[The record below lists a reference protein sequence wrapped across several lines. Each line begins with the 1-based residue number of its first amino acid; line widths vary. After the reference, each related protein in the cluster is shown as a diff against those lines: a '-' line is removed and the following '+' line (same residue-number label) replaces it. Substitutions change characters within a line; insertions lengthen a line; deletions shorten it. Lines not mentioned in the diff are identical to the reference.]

1 MDGALGEEAWK
12 AAPVFD
18 AFIQSYPQEGA
29 APSERTELRVLH
41 DDRLLYIGIQ
51 CLDSQPSL
59 IQDNLGRRDELPASD
74 LGEGGD

>member
-29 APSERTELRVLH
+29 APSERTERYAVMTRGTDAPPLFAR
-41 DDRLLYIGIQ
+41 
-51 CLDSQPSL
+51 
-59 IQDNLGRRDELPASD
+59 
-74 LGEGGD
+74 